1 MIIDRRA
8 GSAARRPQ
16 CRVTLCRLDGIRN
29 RERPVKTTGIMIT
42 VAMITVAAIAL
53 CGSVSAQ
60 QQSSAG
66 TTTGIN
72 RLTGRVAIRPTQ
84 SETVGSNTAAFEPA
98 PSEEFKVK
106 DRALLDAVHSPL

>member
-1 MIIDRRA
+1 M
-8 GSAARRPQ
+8 
-16 CRVTLCRLDGIRN
+16 
-29 RERPVKTTGIMIT
+29 KTTGI
-42 VAMITVAAIAL
+42 MITVAAIAL

-66 TTTGIN
+66 TITGIN
-72 RLTGRVAIRPTQ
+72 RLTGRVAITPTQ

-106 DRALLDAVHSPL
+106 DGALLDAVHAGDSVTYTVAETGGVKTITKLDRQK